1 MAFLPACT
9 ANMINIRANHH
20 HGATTGF
27 VPDNVQLPPSSS
39 TPSSLN
45 SQTVTSTGIE
55 DMLLLLARNA
65 AIQLRRAVHQQ
76 QGLQHQHHQHQ
87 GLPSLPLPPRSF
99 EVGGRSVPSYEDRRR
114 NLIETR
120 LDIIASALSIINGED
135 DGEPTTTTA
144 TTAATTTDSESETK
158 EE

>member
-65 AIQLRRAVHQQ
+65 AIQLSRSAHQQ
-76 QGLQHQHHQHQ
+76 RQGLQQLQHQ
-87 GLPSLPLPPRSF
+87 GLPSLPLPRSLEVDSRIPSF
-99 EVGGRSVPSYEDRRR
+99 EDRGR

-120 LDIIASALSIINGED
+120 LDIISSALSIINGED
-135 DGEPTTTTA
+135 APTSATAA
-144 TTAATTTDSESETK
+144 TTPPTTTDSESEK
-158 EE
+158 